1 MCAHVCC
8 FSAFSSSHLLPER
21 RARHAAFNQ
30 INQPCLS
37 GNELYEAI
45 NSPLVNDALENR
57 CRQIAQQAMPNTI
70 TSIDVMLGAAAVA
83 VPCVI
88 LLPLLATCAK
98 TDLHLI
104 MSLKTLFFLRVRA
117 QC

>member
-1 MCAHVCC
+1 MRVAFLFVLLFIYCQNVVHV
-8 FSAFSSSHLLPER
+8 
-21 RARHAAFNQ
+21 AAFNQ
-30 INQPCLS
+30 INQPCQS

-70 TSIDVMLGAAAVA
+70 TSVDAVLGAAAVA

-104 MSLKTLFFLRVRA
+104 MSLKTLFFLLRLRA